1 MNYKERIDALKSLF
15 LSTEEPV
22 KEVVEREEVMTELAE
37 DSTSE
42 EKAPAEESTP
52 AVEYVTLA
60 QFAELRED
68 TKKFME
74 SVTEMLSS
82 AMEMINSTEKN
93 TVPVE
98 ASKEEEVELAA
109 EPVTHDP
116 EANVKSND
124 VKVKLNGGAAKT
136 AGDRAFETW
145 INAINKD

>member
-22 KEVVEREEVMTELAE
+22 KEVEVKEEVALAE

-109 EPVTHDP
+109 EAIVHDP
-116 EANVKSND
+116 EAIVTNSSL
-124 VKVKLNGGAAKT
+124 KVKIGAGANKT
-136 AGDRAFETW
+136 AGQRAAESW
-145 INAINKD
+145 YEVANNLNN